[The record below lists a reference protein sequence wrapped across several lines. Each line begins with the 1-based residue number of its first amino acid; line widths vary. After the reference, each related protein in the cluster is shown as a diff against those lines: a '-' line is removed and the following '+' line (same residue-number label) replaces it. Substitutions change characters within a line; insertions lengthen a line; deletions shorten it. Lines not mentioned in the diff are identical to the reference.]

1 MANDVGLNER
11 NISVIFRVYEK
22 KLQELLTSNEY
33 EALQHKAFRMLQI
46 DDICNRDPEDDFTKF
61 LVSIVNPSD
70 NDFYE
75 YNALK
80 LTPYNKEEN

>member
-1 MANDVGLNER
+1 MGINER
-11 NISVIFRVYEK
+11 SLCVILKVYEN
-22 KLQELLTSNEY
+22 KLKELLTTNEY
-33 EALQHKAFRMLQI
+33 DGLQHKAFRMLQM
-46 DDICNRDPEDDFTKF
+46 DDICNRDPDDEFTKF

-75 YNALK
+75 YEALK